1 MKITETDSL
10 LSALNNVKKE
20 QKMKTELF
28 EKKVTLDAIVSAFKN
43 VQGIVAIVL
52 GGSHAAGLA
61 NEKSDLDIGLYYS
74 EKSPFDIEKVRSIA
88 SSFSLGGTPLVTG
101 FYEWGPWVNG
111 GAWMMTA
118 AGKVDLLY
126 RNIDQVQRTIT
137 DAVNGIWHHNFDQQ
151 PPFGFRSV
159 IYLAETQVCRPLFD
173 PQHMLEDLK
182 SQITPYPAKL
192 KQVIISD
199 SLWLAEFTW
208 MQCVAFASAGDTY
221 NTVGCFTRIVNYLVH
236 ALFAIN
242 ETYPLGDKRALQIIR
257 TFDISPSKINEKLN
271 RILGHAGTQADE
283 LMESAHLLKELWEQV
298 VTLTDGQYEPR
309 FKTSLD

>member
-1 MKITETDSL
+1 MRI
-10 LSALNNVKKE
+10 
-20 QKMKTELF
+20 ELF
-28 EKKVTLDAIVSAFKN
+28 EKNVTLDAIVSELKI

-52 GGSHAAGLA
+52 GGSHAAGFA

-74 EKSPFDIEKVRSIA
+74 EKNPFDIEKVRSIA
-88 SSFSLGGTPLVTG
+88 SRFSVAGTPDVTN

-111 GAWMMTA
+111 GSWIMTA

-126 RNIDQVQRTIT
+126 RNIDQVQQTIT
-137 DAVNGIWHHNFDQQ
+137 DAVNGIWHHSFDQQ
-151 PPFGFRSV
+151 PPFGFRSI

-173 PQHMLEDLK
+173 PQNILLKFK

-199 SLWLAEFTW
+199 SLWLAEFTL
-208 MQCVAFASAGDTY
+208 MQCVSFASTGDTY
-221 NTVGCFTRIVNYLVH
+221 NTAGCFTRIVNYLVH

-242 ETYPLGDKRALQIIR
+242 ETYPLGDKRALQIIA
-257 TFDISPSKINEKLN
+257 TFNISPAKIEEKIN
-271 RILGHAGTQADE
+271 RILGHAGSQTNE
-283 LMESAHLLKELWEQV
+283 LIESTNLLKELWKQV

-309 FKTSLD
+309 FKVGFD